1 MTREQWAFTEL
12 DTRRTEDARFPTEPM
27 RGSPEWD
34 AYAQMKLNR
43 ARRRKA
49 RGYSRGAAYTLVAWA
64 EDQDRRAA
72 A

>member
-12 DTRRTEDARFPTEPM
+12 DLRRAEDTRFPVEPM
-27 RGSPEWD
+27 RGTPEWD
-34 AYAQMKLNR
+34 AFAQMKRNR
-43 ARRRKA
+43 ASRHKA
-49 RGYSRGAAYTLVAWA
+49 RGYSRGAAFALVAWA